1 MIRINLL
8 AVERERVRRRATFQ
22 LAEKVT
28 VACSLILVAAGVFI
42 GWWYWTLSNQAAGL
56 DREIAAAQAET
67 NRLKTIIAREQKAE
81 QRQAQLEQRVAL
93 IEELRKAQSAPVHLL
108 DEVSRALPDGLWLTS
123 LQQKAADITLEGRCT
138 QLNAVSALVTNIES
152 SPYFKKPVDVSTDTE
167 RNDQAQRDLVKFT
180 LKVQYAP
187 PGMSAAAPPAPA
199 RAAATARAAGK

>member
-67 NRLKTIIAREQKAE
+67 SRLTTIIAREQKAE

-108 DEVSRALPDGLWLTS
+108 DEVSRALPDGLWLTNF
-123 LQQKAADITLEGRCT
+123 QQKAADITLEGRCT
-138 QLNAVSALVTNIES
+138 QLNAVSELVTNIES

-187 PGMSAAAPPAPA
+187 PGMSAPAPPAPA
-199 RAAATARAAGK
+199 TARTAGK

>member
-56 DREIAAAQAET
+56 DGEIAAAQAET

-138 QLNAVSALVTNIES
+138 QLNAVSELVTNIES

-187 PGMSAAAPPAPA
+187 PGMSAPAPPAPA
-199 RAAATARAAGK
+199 TARTAGK

>member
-56 DREIAAAQAET
+56 DGEIAAAQAET

>member
-8 AVERERVRRRATFQ
+8 SVERERVRRRATFQ

-67 NRLKTIIAREQKAE
+67 SRLTTIIAREQKAE

-138 QLNAVSALVTNIES
+138 QLNAVSELVTNIES

-187 PGMSAAAPPAPA
+187 PGMSAPAPPAPA
-199 RAAATARAAGK
+199 TARTAGK

>member
-67 NRLKTIIAREQKAE
+67 SRLTTIIAREQKAE

-138 QLNAVSALVTNIES
+138 QLNAVSELVTNIES

-187 PGMSAAAPPAPA
+187 PGMSAPAPPAPA
-199 RAAATARAAGK
+199 TARTAGK